1 MVVKVDVAVNHLID
15 FEKGSGLGP
24 VNALCF
30 EDGKEIL
37 RHSIVITVFTS

>member
-1 MVVKVDVAVNHLID
+1 MIVKVDVSVNHLV
-15 FEKGSGLGP
+15 GLGERSRFVP
-24 VNALCF
+24 VNAFGF